1 MRHRITI
8 SPKFDRRALP
18 AELQLG
24 SLLVPGYELLARPI
38 IADLRISGLN
48 LAAQAS
54 SLAVFCSGAEYA
66 WSAASG
72 PGGHFVGRGLCLG
85 RN

>member
-1 MRHRITI
+1 MMYEYLDVSFLRAPNNRKLR
-8 SPKFDRRALP
+8 KF
-18 AELQLG
+18 
-24 SLLVPGYELLARPI
+24 
-38 IADLRISGLN
+38 
-48 LAAQAS
+48 QAS
-54 SLAVFCSGAEYA
+54 AEHHRWLSPYICAEYA